1 MSVLFTVYNP
11 MLSFT
16 NLPQGVLKYTILSI
30 LIHLK
35 KKIKKK
41 KKNIN
46 HGPAISKK
54 LLYAH
59 RTELLV

>member
-16 NLPQGVLKYTILSI
+16 NLPQGVLQYTILSI

-35 KKIKKK
+35 KKNKKEEKEYKPWSRYFK
-41 KKNIN
+41 KAFIC
-46 HGPAISKK
+46 PQD
-54 LLYAH
+54 
-59 RTELLV
+59 